1 MRIREFSIRR
11 YGPLPDIGRILLG
24 NFSLFFGKN
33 EDGKTLTIDGLI
45 KMLFRGKTR
54 VFEKI
59 DRVDEDPDGYLVL
72 EDDGGKE
79 IKFPQKGKI
88 EDITGLSSSDCR
100 NVFIIRDSDLSIAEE
115 SIFYRDVTDRLTG
128 LRTKEISFVNKE
140 LQKLGILTRADS
152 SAELSDDKSF
162 FGDLRIKTRVK
173 GAAAL
178 IKKIEKLRKEIKAE
192 NFDRVEEEILKIRE
206 SLEVLEQK
214 LSRLEDTRKR
224 KRYEEGKAALE
235 TILSSSKELE
245 GLEVYN
251 EKDKELYRD
260 CERDMEIYKKERE
273 KLKTELDEKKKEL
286 REKKEKWK
294 EKERELQVLKGRKKK
309 IDEEIKP
316 EINSYQKMREDL
328 AGKEAKNKFFALMA
342 MIFAVLLAISILGI
356 IISNKNYFTEYIR
369 PQGLF
374 YGLAIVFSILT
385 GASGVFRF
393 LFERKKAALVRMF
406 EKIKFNTSKFRLD
419 STDIQKILLNI
430 QNFSDDFSKKEDEAG
445 EISGEKRFLE
455 EEIKGIQEERLPEIE
470 TKIRE
475 AKKRR
480 DEIKLKAEVETIK
493 EYNEK
498 LRLKQ
503 RKKKLRDEQI
513 TLLESHFGSGGKEL
527 GKKLSYW
534 QKEIGEFEEF
544 KNKAKEIE
552 YSEKVVSELKKRKE
566 GLLAKEEKI
575 KGKMAGFREEL
586 REIERKAN
594 ETLRLEEDYLYCT
607 TSIELNAA
615 QNKLKDFIEEI
626 ESKKDN
632 VLEVMKIFEEIRAEE
647 EKKVSDLFGKEAR
660 VSEYFY
666 RITDGIYKEVE
677 YSEEKKIQVR
687 LKNGDVLDADKLSGG
702 AYDQLY
708 LSIRLALG
716 EKLLKGGKGF
726 FIMDDPFI
734 KADRRRLAKQ
744 MDILKKISD
753 SGWQILYFTAKDEVK
768 DLLKEDVENG
778 KVSYIEVQSI
788 FS

>member
-72 EDDGGKE
+72 EDSKGKG
-79 IKFPQKGKI
+79 IKFPQKEKI

-192 NFDRVEEEILKIRE
+192 NFDRVEEEVLKIRE
-206 SLEVLEQK
+206 SLEDIEQK
-214 LSRLEDTRKR
+214 LNRLEDARKR

-273 KLKTELDEKKKEL
+273 KLKAELDEKKKEL

-294 EKERELQVLKGRKKK
+294 GKERELQVLKGRKKK
-309 IDEEIKP
+309 IDEEIKL

-342 MIFAVLLAISILGI
+342 IIFALFLAISILGI
-356 IISNKNYFTEYIR
+356 IIR

-385 GASGVFRF
+385 GALGVFRF

-406 EKIKFNTSKFRLD
+406 EKIKLNTSKFRLD

-430 QNFSDDFSKKEDEAG
+430 QNFSDDFSKKEDELG

-470 TKIRE
+470 AKIRE

-503 RKKKLRDEQI
+503 RKEKLRDEQI
-513 TLLESHFGSGGKEL
+513 TLLESHFGSEGKEL
-527 GKKLSYW
+527 GKNLSYW

-544 KNKAKEIE
+544 KDKAKGVE
-552 YSEKVVSELKKRKE
+552 YSEKVASELKKRKE

-586 REIERKAN
+586 REIEREAN
-594 ETLRLEEDYLYCT
+594 EILRLEEDYLYCT
-607 TSIELNAA
+607 TSIELDAA
-615 QNKLKDFIEEI
+615 QRKLKDFIEEI

-632 VLEVMKIFEEIRAEE
+632 VLEVMKIFEEIEAEE
-647 EKKVSDLFGKEAR
+647 EEKVADLFGKEAR
-660 VSEYFY
+660 VSEYFQK
-666 RITDGIYKEVE
+666 ITDGIYEEVE
-677 YSEEKKIQVR
+677 YTTEKKIQVR
-687 LKNGDVLDADKLSGG
+687 LRNRDTLDADKLSGG

-716 EKLLKGGKGF
+716 EKLLKGEKGF

-734 KADRRRLAKQ
+734 KADRERLAKQ
-744 MDILKKISD
+744 IDILKKIAE
-753 SGWQILYFTAKDEVK
+753 SGWQILYFTAKDEIR
-768 DLLKEDVENG
+768 DILKEDVENG

>member
-1 MRIREFSIRR
+1 MRIKEFSIRR

-192 NFDRVEEEILKIRE
+192 NFDRVEEEVLKIRE
-206 SLEVLEQK
+206 SRQALEQK
-214 LSRLEDTRKR
+214 LNGLEDARKR

-273 KLKTELDEKKKEL
+273 KLKAELDEKKKEL
-286 REKKEKWK
+286 KEKKEKWK
-294 EKERELQVLKGRKKK
+294 GKERELQVLKGRKKK

-316 EINSYQKMREDL
+316 EINSYQKIREDL

-342 MIFAVLLAISILGI
+342 MIFALFLAISILGI

-385 GASGVFRF
+385 GALGVFRF

-493 EYNEK
+493 EYSEK
-498 LRLKQ
+498 LKLKQ
-503 RKKKLRDEQI
+503 KKEKLHDEKI
-513 TLLESHFGSGGKEL
+513 TLLESHFGSEGKKLEE
-527 GKKLSYW
+527 KLSYW

-544 KNKAKEIE
+544 KNKAKGIE

-586 REIERKAN
+586 REIEREAN
-594 ETLRLEEDYLYCT
+594 EILRLEEDYLYCT

-615 QNKLKDFIEEI
+615 QNKLQDFIEEI

-632 VLEVMKIFEEIRAEE
+632 VLEVMKIFEEIEAEE
-647 EKKVSDLFGKEAR
+647 EEKVADLFGKNSP
-660 VSEYFY
+660 VSEYFQK
-666 RITDGIYKEVE
+666 ITDGIYEEVE
-677 YSEEKKIQVR
+677 YTTEKKIQVR
-687 LKNGDVLDADKLSGG
+687 LRNRDTLDAKKLSGG

-734 KADRRRLAKQ
+734 KADKERLAKQ
-744 MDILKKISD
+744 MDILKKISE
-753 SGWQILYFTAKDEVK
+753 SGWQILYFTAKDEIK

>member
-1 MRIREFSIRR
+1 MRIKEFSIRR

-72 EDDGGKE
+72 EDSKGKG
-79 IKFPQKGKI
+79 IKFPQKEKI

-128 LRTKEISFVNKE
+128 LKTKEISFVNKE
-140 LQKLGILTRADS
+140 LQKLGILTRPDS

-192 NFDRVEEEILKIRE
+192 NFDRVEEEVLKIRE
-206 SLEVLEQK
+206 SRQALEQK
-214 LSRLEDTRKR
+214 LNRLEMARKR

-273 KLKTELDEKKKEL
+273 KLKAELDEKKKEL
-286 REKKEKWK
+286 KEKKEKWK

-342 MIFAVLLAISILGI
+342 IIFALFLAISILGI
-356 IISNKNYFTEYIR
+356 IMR

-385 GASGVFRF
+385 GALGVFRF

-406 EKIKFNTSKFRLD
+406 EKIKLNTSKFQLD

-445 EISGEKRFLE
+445 GISGEKRFLE
-455 EEIKGIQEERLPEIE
+455 EEIKALQEERLPEIE
-470 TKIRE
+470 AKIRE

-480 DEIKLKAEVETIK
+480 DGIKLKAEVETIK

-503 RKKKLRDEQI
+503 RKEKLRDEEI

-544 KNKAKEIE
+544 KNKAKGIE
-552 YSEKVVSELKKRKE
+552 YSEKVVSGLKKRKE

-586 REIERKAN
+586 REIEREAN
-594 ETLRLEEDYLYCT
+594 EILRLEEDYLYCT

-615 QNKLKDFIEEI
+615 QNKLQDFIEEI

-647 EKKVSDLFGKEAR
+647 EEKVADLFGKNSP
-660 VSEYFY
+660 VSEYFQK
-666 RITDGIYKEVE
+666 ITDGIYEEVE
-677 YSEEKKIQVR
+677 YTTEKKIQVR
-687 LKNGDVLDADKLSGG
+687 LRNRDALDADKLSGG

-716 EKLLKGGKGF
+716 EKLLKGEKGF

-734 KADRRRLAKQ
+734 KADKERLAKQ
-744 MDILKKISD
+744 MDILKKIAE
-753 SGWQILYFTAKDEVK
+753 SGWQILYFTAKDEIR
-768 DLLKEDVENG
+768 DLLKEDVKKG

>member
-1 MRIREFSIRR
+1 MRIKEFSIRR

-72 EDDGGKE
+72 EDSKGKG
-79 IKFPQKGKI
+79 IKFPQKEKI

-192 NFDRVEEEILKIRE
+192 NFDRVEEEVLKIRE
-206 SLEVLEQK
+206 SLEDIEQK
-214 LSRLEDTRKR
+214 LNRLEDARKR

-273 KLKTELDEKKKEL
+273 KLKAELDEKKKEL

-294 EKERELQVLKGRKKK
+294 GKERELQVLKGRKKK

-342 MIFAVLLAISILGI
+342 IIFALFLAISILGI
-356 IISNKNYFTEYIR
+356 IIR

-385 GASGVFRF
+385 GALGVFRF

-406 EKIKFNTSKFRLD
+406 EKIKLNTSKFRLD

-430 QNFSDDFSKKEDEAG
+430 QNFSDDFSKKEDELG

-470 TKIRE
+470 AKIRE

-503 RKKKLRDEQI
+503 RKEKLRDEQI
-513 TLLESHFGSGGKEL
+513 TLLESHFGSEGKEL
-527 GKKLSYW
+527 GKNLSYW

-552 YSEKVVSELKKRKE
+552 YSEKGVSELKKRKE

-586 REIERKAN
+586 REIEREAN
-594 ETLRLEEDYLYCT
+594 EILRLEEDYLYCT
-607 TSIELNAA
+607 TSIELDAA
-615 QNKLKDFIEEI
+615 QRKLKDFIEEI

-632 VLEVMKIFEEIRAEE
+632 VLEVMKIFEEIEAEE
-647 EKKVSDLFGKEAR
+647 EEKVADLFGKEAR
-660 VSEYFY
+660 VSEYFQK
-666 RITDGIYKEVE
+666 ITDGIYEEVE
-677 YSEEKKIQVR
+677 YTTEKKIQVR
-687 LKNGDVLDADKLSGG
+687 LRNRDTLDADKLSGG

-716 EKLLKGGKGF
+716 EKLLKGEKGF

-734 KADRRRLAKQ
+734 KADRERLAKQ
-744 MDILKKISD
+744 IDILKKIAE
-753 SGWQILYFTAKDEVK
+753 SGWQILYFTAKDEIR
-768 DLLKEDVENG
+768 DILKEDVENG

>member
-1 MRIREFSIRR
+1 MRIKEFSIRR

-72 EDDGGKE
+72 EDDKGKG
-79 IKFPQKGKI
+79 IKFPQKEKI
-88 EDITGLSSSDCR
+88 EDITGLNSSDCR

-140 LQKLGILTRADS
+140 LQKLGILTRPDS

-162 FGDLRIKTRVK
+162 FGDLRIKGRVK

-192 NFDRVEEEILKIRE
+192 NFDRVEEEVLKIRE
-206 SLEVLEQK
+206 SRQALEQK
-214 LSRLEDTRKR
+214 LNRLEDARKR

-235 TILSSSKELE
+235 TIFSSLEELE

-260 CERDMEIYKKERE
+260 YERDMEIYKKERE
-273 KLKTELDEKKKEL
+273 KLKAELDEKKKEL

-342 MIFAVLLAISILGI
+342 IIFALFLAISILGI
-356 IISNKNYFTEYIR
+356 IIS

-374 YGLAIVFSILT
+374 YGLTIVFSILT
-385 GASGVFRF
+385 GTLGVFRF
-393 LFERKKAALVRMF
+393 LFERKKAAIAKIF
-406 EKIKFNTSKFRLD
+406 ERVKLNTSKFRLD

-455 EEIKGIQEERLPEIE
+455 EEIKALQEKRLPGIE
-470 TKIRE
+470 AKIRE

-503 RKKKLRDEQI
+503 RNQKLRDEEI
-513 TLLESHFGSGGKEL
+513 TLLESHFGSAGKEL

-544 KNKAKEIE
+544 KNKAKGIE

-566 GLLAKEEKI
+566 GLLAEEEKI
-575 KGKMAGFREEL
+575 KEKMAGFREEL
-586 REIERKAN
+586 REIEREAN
-594 ETLRLEEDYLYCT
+594 EILRLEEDYLYCT

-615 QNKLKDFIEEI
+615 QNKLQDFI
-626 ESKKDN
+626 
-632 VLEVMKIFEEIRAEE
+632 
-647 EKKVSDLFGKEAR
+647 
-660 VSEYFY
+660 
-666 RITDGIYKEVE
+666 
-677 YSEEKKIQVR
+677 
-687 LKNGDVLDADKLSGG
+687 
-702 AYDQLY
+702 
-708 LSIRLALG
+708 
-716 EKLLKGGKGF
+716 
-726 FIMDDPFI
+726 
-734 KADRRRLAKQ
+734 
-744 MDILKKISD
+744 
-753 SGWQILYFTAKDEVK
+753 
-768 DLLKEDVENG
+768 
-778 KVSYIEVQSI
+778 
-788 FS
+788 